1 MGLLDEAEKKM
12 HGSRLEEMN
21 DQIEVVQRSYNESI
35 FQYFNSKKE
44 RLGIRR
50 HLLSHAQIICST
62 LNSCRSREMEE
73 LFLEHQGSSPFLC
86 CILDE
91 ASQCTEPESITP
103 LAFGITKLILIGDT
117 KQLPATVLSKVD
129 YMKKIPFTPNN

>member
-1 MGLLDEAEKKM
+1 M

-21 DQIEVVQRSYNESI
+21 DQIEVVQRSYNESLETH

-103 LAFGITKLILIGDT
+103 LAFGITKLILIGDP
-117 KQLPATVLSKVD
+117 KQLPATVLSKID